1 MEDFEMHAMRVGD
14 RICKPSGDGIIF
26 ELTDTGAV
34 LLLKFRNPTAKE
46 KRNITKDLPQFKLA
60 IVDDIIFVL
69 VRFGVG
75 CWMDAPYNARLTSYV
90 LPCPGKGE
98 GLAMTILFVDAA
110 TGTLLHIRLIGLSNA
125 FSRLL
130 LHAAAQ
136 QPDLG
141 TPEQYDRTLKSVYD
155 RYSTNDLLNFVVEL
169 EE

>member
-1 MEDFEMHAMRVGD
+1 MENFALHSMSVGD
-14 RICKPSGDGIIF
+14 RICAPSGDGVIF
-26 ELTDTGAV
+26 GLTDTGAV
-34 LLLKFRNPTAKE
+34 LILKYRNPTAME

-60 IVDDIIFVL
+60 IVDGMIFVL

-75 CWMDAPYNARLTSYV
+75 CWHDAPFNARTSQYI
-90 LPCPGKGE
+90 LPIPAKGE
-98 GLAMTILFVDAA
+98 GLALTILFVDAA
-110 TGTLLHIRLIGLSNA
+110 TGTLLHIRLFGLSNA
-125 FSRLL
+125 FSSLL

-141 TPEQYDRTLKSVYD
+141 TPEEYDRALERIYA